1 MNKNNYSTNCK
12 GIGGQIKRRYTDFVV
27 EEVTPSERTCEV
39 KRFIGEYDWEKHE
52 SGLKIPKRKN
62 EEQIYLD
69 LEKINKDLNF
79 CISRISRFLQ
89 CSKKRIGY
97 AGLKDKR
104 AVTCQRI
111 SIFDP
116 NIERLAMFSSR
127 GIDLRNPK
135 WGDERVEIGNLS
147 GNKFTIIIRDI
158 DLDEK
163 EIKKRIK
170 EFFSVI
176 KTEGI
181 ANFFGEQ
188 RFGGVRKITHLVGK
202 EFVTGHPEKAIMLYL
217 TATFPRE
224 DEDIK
229 AARLELA
236 KSGDFS
242 TASKEFPVKFRYER
256 AIIHYLCKS
265 PKDFVGAFRELPKA
279 LRYLFTHAYQ
289 SYLFNQVISE
299 RLALGWGLK
308 KVKGDI
314 LLNDQPSAP
323 LFGFESEFTEG
334 EPGKIEKA
342 VLEKEGISF
351 KNFKVKEM
359 PELSSK
365 GARREI
371 VLRPQNLKLL
381 ETGEDEFYEGKRFAK
396 ISFEL
401 KKGSYATTV
410 LRELM
415 KVEE

>member
-1 MNKNNYSTNCK
+1 MRKNNYSTNCK
-12 GIGGQIKRRYTDFVV
+12 GIGGQIKRRYTDFIV
-27 EEVTPSERTCEV
+27 EEVTPKKRICKAS
-39 KRFIGEYDWEKHE
+39 RFIGEYDWEQHE
-52 SGLKIPKRKN
+52 PGLKIPKRKG
-62 EEQIYLD
+62 EEQLYLD

-89 CSKKRIGY
+89 CSKNRIGY

-116 NIERLAMFSSR
+116 NLERLAAFSSR

-135 WGDERVEIGNLS
+135 WGGERVEIGDLL
-147 GNKFTIIIRDI
+147 GNRFTIIVRD
-158 DLDEK
+158 LSLEEK
-163 EIKKRIK
+163 EIKAQVKG
-170 EFFSVI
+170 FFSEI
-176 KTEGI
+176 KGRGI

-188 RFGGVRKITHLVGK
+188 RFGGVRQITHLVGK
-202 EFVTGHPEKAIMLYL
+202 EFINGNPENAVMLYL
-217 TATFPRE
+217 TATFPKE

-229 AARLELA
+229 AARIELA

-242 TASKEFPVKFRYER
+242 KASNEFPVKFRYER
-256 AIIHYLCKS
+256 ALIHHLCKH

-289 SYLFNQVISE
+289 SYLFNRVISE
-299 RLALGWGLK
+299 RLELGWGLK

-314 LLNDQPSAP
+314 LLGREPSAP
-323 LFGFESEFTEG
+323 LFGFESKLADG
-334 EPGKIEKA
+334 EPGKIEKS
-342 VLEKEGISF
+342 VLEAEGISL

-365 GARREI
+365 GARRKI
-371 VLRPQNLKLL
+371 VLSPQKPKFL

-401 KKGSYATTV
+401 EKGSYATTV